1 MLFVTEGNTD
11 QESRGG
17 ICSTLAHSPKP
28 WEPTLANCIS
38 HAENQQLFDIWAAE
52 RAPPSSHKSA
62 GGWNILRASNSHPS
76 QTYPTRVHTPKHTSR
91 LKQRG
96 GVPASPM
103 CTDQS
108 ARATKGRCVPQRCP
122 DRERKRYACIWL
134 RSPSSGDARS
144 LRGRGSSGVTL
155 ARPGGG
161 GWLLRCSRIAR
172 ATLVAR
178 PWWRPRQVSCGARSR
193 LSALRAPRRA
203 RLRGN
208 PTRLRAP
215 PQVAAA

>member
-76 QTYPTRVHTPKHTSR
+76 QTHPTRVHTPKHTSR

-122 DRERKRYACIWL
+122 DREKDMHAFGSAPLAAGTRAAC
-134 RSPSSGDARS
+134 GA
-144 LRGRGSSGVTL
+144 GGHRGSPWH
-155 ARPGGG
+155 AQAEEGG
-161 GWLLRCSRIAR
+161 SF
-172 ATLVAR
+172 
-178 PWWRPRQVSCGARSR
+178 GA
-193 LSALRAPRRA
+193 PE
-203 RLRGN
+203 
-208 PTRLRAP
+208 
-215 PQVAAA
+215 